1 MKQTIIVTV
10 VAVLGIAGGWFV
22 GNTIHKK
29 TYAKALESEAQLKSV
44 EAKLAKSDKRIAEL
58 ERQLADAAKR
68 AKRAQEEAVKAKAD
82 ALAAANTAKKK
93 GDEVKSEPIVVKD
106 GDIASALKK
115 RLPAEQFSQVTNAFS
130 QFRAKLARKAKN
142 RQDYLASI
150 DTSNMSAKQKANHQR
165 YLELFAK
172 REAVA
177 AKMKGGIPNQASIQE
192 LVMIGMEMNQ
202 VAKDEREMLM
212 GQVASELGITGDDA
226 VVFTD
231 AIKNIYDCTNAGPL
245 SGIND
250 MVESMGSMGGL
261 GGGDDESGVKVQTHV
276 IGL

>member
-22 GNTIHKK
+22 GNTMHKK

-58 ERQLADAAKR
+58 EHQLADAAKR
-68 AKRAQEEAVKAKAD
+68 AKRAQEEAVKAKSD
-82 ALAAANTAKKK
+82 ALAAAATAKKD
-93 GDEVKSEPIVVKD
+93 GEEKSEAIVVKD

-130 QFRAKLARKAKN
+130 QFRAKLAKRAKN

-172 REAVA
+172 REAAA

-226 VVFTD
+226 TVFTD

>member
-1 MKQTIIVTV
+1 MKQTIIVVV
-10 VAVLGIAGGWFV
+10 VAVCGIAGGLFV
-22 GNTIHKK
+22 GNTMHQK
-29 TYAKALESEAQLKSV
+29 TDAKALACEAQLKAA

-58 ERQLADAAKR
+58 ERRLADAAKR

-82 ALAAANTAKKK
+82 ALAAADTAKKGSGEK
-93 GDEVKSEPIVVKD
+93 AESIMVKD
-106 GDIASALKK
+106 GDIAGALKK

-130 QFRAKLARKAKN
+130 QFRAKLAKRAKN

-172 REAVA
+172 REAAA
-177 AKMKGGIPNQASIQE
+177 AKMKGGIPNQAAIQE

-212 GQVASELGITGDDA
+212 GQVASELGIAGDDA
-226 VVFTD
+226 AVFTD
-231 AIKNIYDCTNAGPL
+231 AIKTIYDCTNASPL

-250 MVESMGSMGGL
+250 MIESATEGF
-261 GGGDDESGVKVQTHV
+261 GGGKAGSNMSIQV
-276 IGL
+276 L